1 MHTMTS
7 LLKKMKQEE
16 KLVMLTAYDYPSA
29 KLAEA
34 AGVDIILVGDSLG
47 MVVLGY
53 DSTIPVTISDMV
65 HHAKAVRRGA
75 RDTFVV
81 VDMPFGSFHSS
92 WDRTLENA
100 MRIFQQTSAQA
111 LKLEGAGE
119 VLEVTRKLVGAGIP
133 IVAHLGL
140 LPQSAA
146 VLGGYKVQGK
156 TASAAKQLIEDAK
169 ACEAAGAC
177 MLVLECIPHQL
188 AAQVTKEL
196 TIPVIG
202 IGAGS
207 DTDGQVLVLHDML
220 GLSLSGR
227 VPKFVKNFMREH
239 GDIPAAIAG
248 LGVRPTWLR
257 SRPPPLPKASPA
269 RSPRPAPRST
279 TSPFDPAKKTSSSP
293 TDFARTSSPPAHHT
307 PKFLSMYSEYS
318 VGPASVPPPLS
329 SFRIIHIFRGP
340 APPHRTSS
348 FYFRQ

>member
-1 MHTMTS
+1 MENTAS
-7 LLKKMKQEE
+7 LMKMKQQGN
-16 KLVMLTAYDYPSA
+16 KIAMLTAYDYPSA
-29 KLAEA
+29 KIAEA
-34 AGVDIILVGDSLG
+34 AGVDVLLVGDSLG

-53 DSTIPVTISDMV
+53 DSTVKVTVEDMV
-65 HHAKAVRRGA
+65 HHGKAARRGA
-75 RDTFVV
+75 QDTFLVA
-81 VDMPFGSFHSS
+81 DMPFGSFHGS

-196 TIPVIG
+196 RIPVIG

-207 DTDGQVLVLHDML
+207 ETDGQVLVYHDTVKYGSHHL
-220 GLSLSGR
+220 
-227 VPKFVKNFMREH
+227 PKFVQSYAE
-239 GDIPAAIAG
+239 AG
-248 LGVRPTWLR
+248 ETMQKGLAQYVEEVKSGAF
-257 SRPPPLPKASPA
+257 PK
-269 RSPRPAPRST
+269 
-279 TSPFDPAKKTSSSP
+279 
-293 TDFARTSSPPAHHT
+293 
-307 PKFLSMYSEYS
+307 EQ
-318 VGPASVPPPLS
+318 
-329 SFRIIHIFRGP
+329 
-340 APPHRTSS
+340 HRFTMKEEELEQLYGSK
-348 FYFRQ
+348 

>member
-1 MHTMTS
+1 MENTAS
-7 LLKKMKQEE
+7 LMKMKQQGD
-16 KLVMLTAYDYPSA
+16 KIAMLTAYDYPSA
-29 KLAEA
+29 KIAEA
-34 AGVDIILVGDSLG
+34 AGMDVLLVGDSLG

-53 DSTIPVTISDMV
+53 DSTVKVTVEDMV
-65 HHAKAVRRGA
+65 HHGKAARRGA
-75 RDTFVV
+75 MDTFLV
-81 VDMPFGSFHSS
+81 VDMPFGSFHGS

-169 ACEAAGAC
+169 ECEAAGAC

-207 DTDGQVLVLHDML
+207 ETDGQVLVYHDTVKYGSHHL
-220 GLSLSGR
+220 
-227 VPKFVKNFMREH
+227 PKFVQSYAEA
-239 GDIPAAIAG
+239 GDTMQQG
-248 LGVRPTWLR
+248 LAQYVEEVKSGAF
-257 SRPPPLPKASPA
+257 PK
-269 RSPRPAPRST
+269 
-279 TSPFDPAKKTSSSP
+279 
-293 TDFARTSSPPAHHT
+293 
-307 PKFLSMYSEYS
+307 EQ
-318 VGPASVPPPLS
+318 
-329 SFRIIHIFRGP
+329 
-340 APPHRTSS
+340 HRFTMKEEELEQLYGSK
-348 FYFRQ
+348 

>member
-1 MHTMTS
+1 MENTAS
-7 LLKKMKQEE
+7 LIKMKKQGD
-16 KLVMLTAYDYPSA
+16 KIAMLTAYDYPSA
-29 KLAEA
+29 KIAQA
-34 AGVDIILVGDSLG
+34 AGVDVLLVGDSLG

-53 DSTIPVTISDMV
+53 DSTVKVTVEDMI
-65 HHAKAVRRGA
+65 HHGKAARRGA
-75 RDTFVV
+75 TDTFLV
-81 VDMPFGSFHSS
+81 VDMPFGSFHGS

-100 MRIFQQTSAQA
+100 MRIFQETSAQA

-188 AAQVTKEL
+188 AEQVTQEL

-207 DTDGQVLVLHDML
+207 ETDGQVLVYHDTVKYGSHHL
-220 GLSLSGR
+220 
-227 VPKFVKNFMREH
+227 PKFVQSYAE
-239 GDIPAAIAG
+239 AG
-248 LGVRPTWLR
+248 ETMQQGLSQYVEEVKSGAF
-257 SRPPPLPKASPA
+257 PK
-269 RSPRPAPRST
+269 
-279 TSPFDPAKKTSSSP
+279 
-293 TDFARTSSPPAHHT
+293 
-307 PKFLSMYSEYS
+307 EQ
-318 VGPASVPPPLS
+318 
-329 SFRIIHIFRGP
+329 
-340 APPHRTSS
+340 HRFTMKEEELEQLYGSK
-348 FYFRQ
+348 

>member
-1 MHTMTS
+1 MENTAS
-7 LLKKMKQEE
+7 LIKMKKQGN
-16 KLVMLTAYDYPSA
+16 KIAMLTAYDYPSA
-29 KLAEA
+29 KIAQA
-34 AGVDIILVGDSLG
+34 AGVDVLLVGDSLG

-53 DSTIPVTISDMV
+53 DSTVKVTVEDMI
-65 HHAKAVRRGA
+65 HHGKAARRGA
-75 RDTFVV
+75 TDTFLV
-81 VDMPFGSFHSS
+81 VDMPFGSFHGS

-100 MRIFQQTSAQA
+100 MRIFQETSAQA

-188 AAQVTKEL
+188 AEQVTQEL

-207 DTDGQVLVLHDML
+207 ETDGQVLVYHDTVKYGSHHL
-220 GLSLSGR
+220 
-227 VPKFVKNFMREH
+227 PKFVQSYAE
-239 GDIPAAIAG
+239 AG
-248 LGVRPTWLR
+248 ETMQQGLSQYVEEVKSGAF
-257 SRPPPLPKASPA
+257 PK
-269 RSPRPAPRST
+269 
-279 TSPFDPAKKTSSSP
+279 
-293 TDFARTSSPPAHHT
+293 
-307 PKFLSMYSEYS
+307 EQ
-318 VGPASVPPPLS
+318 
-329 SFRIIHIFRGP
+329 
-340 APPHRTSS
+340 HRFTMKEEELEQLYGSK
-348 FYFRQ
+348 

>member
-1 MHTMTS
+1 MENTAS
-7 LLKKMKQEE
+7 LMKMKQQGN
-16 KLVMLTAYDYPSA
+16 KIAMLTAYDYPSA
-29 KLAEA
+29 KIAEA
-34 AGVDIILVGDSLG
+34 AGMDVLLVGDSLG

-53 DSTIPVTISDMV
+53 DSTVKVTVDDMV
-65 HHAKAVRRGA
+65 HHGKAARRGA
-75 RDTFVV
+75 QDTFLV
-81 VDMPFGSFHSS
+81 VDMPFGSFHGS

-196 TIPVIG
+196 NIPVIG

-207 DTDGQVLVLHDML
+207 ETDGQVLVYHDTVKYGSHHL
-220 GLSLSGR
+220 
-227 VPKFVKNFMREH
+227 PKFVQSYAE
-239 GDIPAAIAG
+239 AG
-248 LGVRPTWLR
+248 ETMQQGLAQYVEEVKSGAF
-257 SRPPPLPKASPA
+257 PK
-269 RSPRPAPRST
+269 
-279 TSPFDPAKKTSSSP
+279 
-293 TDFARTSSPPAHHT
+293 
-307 PKFLSMYSEYS
+307 EQ
-318 VGPASVPPPLS
+318 
-329 SFRIIHIFRGP
+329 
-340 APPHRTSS
+340 HRFTMKEEELEQLYGSK
-348 FYFRQ
+348 

>member
-1 MHTMTS
+1 MENTAS
-7 LLKKMKQEE
+7 LMKMKQQGN
-16 KLVMLTAYDYPSA
+16 KIAMLTAYDYPSA
-29 KLAEA
+29 KIAEA
-34 AGVDIILVGDSLG
+34 AGMDVLLVGDSLG

-53 DSTIPVTISDMV
+53 DSTVKVTVDDMV
-65 HHAKAVRRGA
+65 HHGKAARRGA
-75 RDTFVV
+75 QDTFLV

-119 VLEVTRKLVGAGIP
+119 VLEVMRKLVGAGIP

-169 ACEAAGAC
+169 ACEAAGSC

-196 TIPVIG
+196 NIPVIG

-207 DTDGQVLVLHDML
+207 ETDGQVLVYHDTVKYGSHHL
-220 GLSLSGR
+220 
-227 VPKFVKNFMREH
+227 PKFVQSYAE
-239 GDIPAAIAG
+239 AG
-248 LGVRPTWLR
+248 ETMQQGLAQYVEEVKSGAF
-257 SRPPPLPKASPA
+257 PK
-269 RSPRPAPRST
+269 
-279 TSPFDPAKKTSSSP
+279 
-293 TDFARTSSPPAHHT
+293 
-307 PKFLSMYSEYS
+307 EQ
-318 VGPASVPPPLS
+318 
-329 SFRIIHIFRGP
+329 
-340 APPHRTSS
+340 HRFTMKEEELEQLYGSK
-348 FYFRQ
+348 